1 MQCVKKRP
9 WFIHCVKFQFAIRKN
24 SGIGRNLAAHWV
36 ENITFADMNSDSFYI
51 LLLCYV
57 SGLTQCALLGCS
69 IFVFK
74 RHRTYQFQRLFAAV
88 LIMHSIGFF
97 NNFVVLASMHLPCS
111 EFLNLLL
118 VLFDYVIVGGYMMFI
133 VSLVFPNR
141 YKIRQL
147 LLLEVPYLIA
157 MLVFAFSQSPLVLAV
172 VQIYTLAV
180 SLALLVYLVRS
191 IRKHTRMLLD
201 NVGDLKYFDLRWS
214 SILIVLYF
222 VFQLLWA
229 IESVSQQSWFS
240 EPSAGR
246 NLLFDT
252 IYCFICIGIVLYVM
266 HKLINQQVFTFS
278 PTDECENEPQEPATT
293 TPQPNASKPLIG
305 CDIDKVM
312 SEKRYYQDNT
322 LTLQKLAQHL
332 GTNRQYLSNYINQE
346 KHETFYDY
354 INDFRLMEA
363 KSLLDGKEAEN
374 QHSLEEISM
383 MSGFNSYTTFLRS
396 FKKKFGQTPSQYL
409 TEKKS

>member
-1 MQCVKKRP
+1 ME
-9 WFIHCVKFQFAIRKN
+9 
-24 SGIGRNLAAHWV
+24 NL
-36 ENITFADMNSDSFYI
+36 TFADMNSDSFYI

-57 SGLTQCALLGCS
+57 SGLTQFALLGCS
-69 IFVFK
+69 FFIFK
-74 RHRTYQFQRLFAAV
+74 YHRTYQFQRIFAAV

-97 NNFVVLASMHLPCS
+97 NNFVVLASMHLPYS
-111 EFLNLLL
+111 EFLNSLL

-157 MLVFAFSQSPLVLAV
+157 MLLFAFNQNPLVLV
-172 VQIYTLAV
+172 IVQIFTLAV
-180 SLALLVYLVRS
+180 SLVMLVYLFYS
-191 IRKHTRMLLD
+191 IRKHTRMLRD
-201 NVGDLKYFDLRWS
+201 NVGNLEYFDLRWS

-222 VFQLLWA
+222 AFQLLWA
-229 IESVSQQSWFS
+229 FESVSQQSWFS
-240 EPSAGR
+240 EPSAGS

-252 IYCFICIGIVLYVM
+252 IYCFLCIGIVFYVM
-266 HKLINQQVFTFS
+266 HKLISQQVFTLS
-278 PTDECENEPQEPATT
+278 PVDECESEPQEPAIT
-293 TPQPNASKPLIG
+293 TPQLNAVNPLIG

-312 SEKRYYQDNT
+312 KEKQYYQDNT

-363 KSLLDGKEAEN
+363 KSLLDDKEAEN

-409 TEKKS
+409 AGKKS